1 MRSDKKSSAG
11 GFRRSR
17 QPTKQRPE
25 PNPLCA
31 RALDGLN
38 AFDALSDIG
47 RAHFSPRLTGGPSVY
62 AGNQPSAWAGVLLW
76 GRAAGYLGY
85 KVITVIGIWA
95 VLPAQTDAVEPVM
108 PDILIG
114 VKRLPFA
121 HPFFDPEPY
130 HRLVGRDYTL
140 YYDDDGSPPSQW
152 IYRAPYVLA
161 ERLAQREA
169 VAEALKTLNPQK

>member
-17 QPTKQRPE
+17 QPAEPTPK

-38 AFDALSDIG
+38 AFDALSEVG
-47 RAHFSPRLTGGPSVY
+47 RAHFSPRLSGGPKVY
-62 AGNQPSAWAGVLLW
+62 MGAKPASWAGVLLW
-76 GRAAGYLGY
+76 GRAGGYLGY
-85 KVITVIGIWA
+85 KVLTVIGMWA
-95 VLPAQTDAVEPVM
+95 ILPTQIDDDTIPT
-108 PDILIG
+108 PDIIIG

-152 IYRAPYVLA
+152 IYRAPYNAA
-161 ERLAQREA
+161 ERLAQRET
-169 VAEALKTLNPQK
+169 VLDILKTLKPLE